1 MLSLR
6 IGAIVAGAAMLA
18 HNVDMLSSIQGDTFW
33 PPSRAAAPF
42 LSMLVTA
49 ISILIGIVFFYP
61 SASSATADRVLEDKR
76 KQIMAQLS
84 QAVKWDREDEEDEE
98 TDEAKKKET
107 EKEKKKKRPPESKDL
122 FEMLY
127 DDIEERHVIEHG
139 IDAECAEYR
148 GALSLFKE
156 RLVPDV
162 EEAAR
167 CTRLACEMPE
177 AGDAEMNDDPKRVA
191 LFRDGARLKELVR
204 IYEKKIAKH
213 FGKGLVPPHTFEA
226 AKATLRTIEAGQR
239 GGGVAV
245 LFELL
250 RPQLPL
256 YALSL
261 LLMAFDSAVGPATW
275 HGVAALFDGIA
286 DGSTPLDSFGDTVMQ
301 TFATLTL
308 CIFAHLT
315 SWAITHR
322 VTARFSNAVR
332 SQVLPT
338 LSLTLTLTLAL
349 TLALA
354 LTLI

>member
-18 HNVDMLSSIQGDTFW
+18 HNLDMLSSIQGDAFW
-33 PPSRAAAPF
+33 PPSLAAAPF

-49 ISILIGIVFFYP
+49 ISILIAIVFFYP

-98 TDEAKKKET
+98 ITKEVKKE
-107 EKEKKKKRPPESKDL
+107 KKRPPESKDL
-122 FEMLY
+122 FEMLF
-127 DDIEERHVIEHG
+127 DDIEERHAIEHG

-239 GGGVAV
+239 SGGVAV
-245 LFELL
+245 LLELL

-332 SQVLPT
+332 SEVLPT

>member
-6 IGAIVAGAAMLA
+6 IGAIVAGAALLA
-18 HNVDMLSSIQGDTFW
+18 HNVDMLSSFQGDTFW
-33 PPSRAAAPF
+33 PPSLAAAPF

-49 ISILIGIVFFYP
+49 ISILIAIVFFYP
-61 SASSATADRVLEDKR
+61 SASSATANRVLEDKR

-98 TDEAKKKET
+98 TEEAKQKKTEK

-127 DDIEERHVIEHG
+127 DDVEERHVIEHG

-177 AGDAEMNDDPKRVA
+177 VGDAEMNDDPKRVA

-204 IYEKKIAKH
+204 IYEKKIARH

-245 LFELL
+245 LLELL

-332 SQVLPT
+332 SEVLPT
-338 LSLTLTLTLAL
+338 LS
-349 TLALA
+349 
-354 LTLI
+354 